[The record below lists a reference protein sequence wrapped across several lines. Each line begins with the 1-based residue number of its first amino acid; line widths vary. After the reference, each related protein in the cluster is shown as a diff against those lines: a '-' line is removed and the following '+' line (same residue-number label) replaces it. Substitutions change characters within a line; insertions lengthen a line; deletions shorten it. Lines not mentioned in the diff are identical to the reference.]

1 MSSSVSRFAEVA
13 MHILAFVDLDDTLF
27 QTRHKCPP
35 GPLVPGAY
43 GRDGTPLSFMSA
55 PQQRFA
61 AWLGDTAL
69 VVPTTGR
76 DLAALRRVTLRWN
89 TDPAIAD
96 PALINHAIINHGG
109 SIVRNDDSPD
119 PDWQAHIDTVLA
131 ATSGALQAVLTEL
144 REVSAGLGVRVR
156 AIGDFGRTLYL
167 VLKHPDADLG
177 AVTAARQHAE
187 RLVGR
192 EDPDGLRVIAN
203 GNNVAVIPSAISK
216 EAAVDYLLE
225 HYRHLYGPVLS
236 LGVGDSLSDTG
247 FLSRC
252 DFAVTPT
259 RGQIWT
265 EWVGD
270 NIAENTYG
278 FYQSGKPSTETWS
291 DDRD

>member
-1 MSSSVSRFAEVA
+1 

-27 QTRHKCPP
+27 QTRRKCPP

-69 VVPTTGR
+69 VIPTTGR

-89 TDPAIAD
+89 TTTVDPTGD
-96 PALINHAIINHGG
+96 PALVNHAIINHAIINHGG
-109 SIVRNDDSPD
+109 SIVRGDDSPD
-119 PDWQAHIDTVLA
+119 PDWQAHIDPVLA
-131 ATSGALQAVLTEL
+131 ATSGALQAVFTEL

-177 AVTAARQHAE
+177 AVAVARQHAE

-203 GNNVAVIPSAISK
+203 GNNVAVIPTAISK

-236 LGVGDSLSDTG
+236 LGIGDSLSDAG

-270 NIAENTYG
+270 TMTENTYG
-278 FYQSGKPSTETWS
+278 FYQSGKPNTETQPG
-291 DDRD
+291 D